1 MGRRVPI
8 AISAIFILG
17 PAIGSG
23 CCNTWWQLLIC
34 RFLLGLGMGK
44 CSRETTLFLHS
55 ANVVTGCKAAVVPVY
70 AAEIAPSHLRGS
82 LIMNWQL
89 VKPMG
94 RRPT

>member
-1 MGRRVPI
+1 MPI

-23 CCNTWWQLLIC
+23 YSTTWWQLLIC

-44 CSRETTLFLHS
+44 YSLMSRPMTWLTS
-55 ANVVTGCKAAVVPVY
+55 VAGCKAAVVPVF

-82 LIMNWQL
+82 LVMNW
-89 VKPMG
+89 VCISS
-94 RRPT
+94 TIIA